1 MLKVGLTGGIGSGK
15 STVARVFEV
24 LGVPVYYADSA
35 GRMLVD
41 NDPGIRTE
49 IIKHFGKESYKDG
62 RLDRQYIS
70 TIVFGDEKKRELLNE
85 ITHPVIISDAAKWM
99 KKQNAA
105 YIIKEAALIF
115 ESGSEKDLD
124 YVIGVKS
131 PRGLRI
137 KRVMERDSTSKAE
150 VIKKMES
157 QMDEDVKMKKC
168 DFLLINDEQQLLVP
182 QVMALHQQLLQLAKG
197 K

>member
-1 MLKVGLTGGIGSGK
+1 
-15 STVARVFEV
+15 
-24 LGVPVYYADSA
+24 
-35 GRMLVD
+35 MLVD

>member
-1 MLKVGLTGGIGSGK
+1 MLRVGLTGGIGSGK

>member
-1 MLKVGLTGGIGSGK
+1 MLRVGLTGGIGSGK
-15 STVARVFEV
+15 STIARVFEV

>member
-1 MLKVGLTGGIGSGK
+1 MLRVGLTGGIGSGK
-15 STVARVFEV
+15 STVAGVFEV

-131 PRGLRI
+131 PRGLRV

>member
-131 PRGLRI
+131 PRGLRV

>member
-15 STVARVFEV
+15 STVARVFEI

>member
-1 MLKVGLTGGIGSGK
+1 MLRVGLTGGIGSGK
-15 STVARVFEV
+15 STVAGVFEV

-85 ITHPVIISDAAKWM
+85 ITHPVIINDAARWM

-131 PRGLRI
+131 PRPLRI
-137 KRVMERDSTSKAE
+137 KRVMERDGTSKVE

>member
-1 MLKVGLTGGIGSGK
+1 MLRVGLTGGIGSGK

-150 VIKKMES
+150 VIKK
-157 QMDEDVKMKKC
+157 
-168 DFLLINDEQQLLVP
+168 N
-182 QVMALHQQLLQLAKG
+182 G
-197 K
+197 KPDG

>member
-1 MLKVGLTGGIGSGK
+1 MLRVGLTGGIGSGK
-15 STVARVFEV
+15 STVAGVFEV
-24 LGVPVYYADSA
+24 LGVPVYYADRA